1 MLFVEQECSPFS
13 PRLIRPRGYARGVSA
28 ERSAGANFF
37 PGPDESTPKA
47 ACITASMRLVITETP
62 FSDKGS
68 ASAAREG
75 GGGGGPPRTQRRVL
89 SSDRQ
94 LEAGPGCQERQ
105 PP

>member
-1 MLFVEQECSPFS
+1 
-13 PRLIRPRGYARGVSA
+13 
-28 ERSAGANFF
+28 
-37 PGPDESTPKA
+37 
-47 ACITASMRLVITETP
+47 MRLVITETP
-62 FSDKGS
+62 FSDNGS